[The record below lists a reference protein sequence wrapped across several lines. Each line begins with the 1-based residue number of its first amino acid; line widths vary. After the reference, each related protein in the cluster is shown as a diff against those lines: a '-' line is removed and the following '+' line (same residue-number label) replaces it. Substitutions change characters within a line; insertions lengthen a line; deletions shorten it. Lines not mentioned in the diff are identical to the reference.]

1 MTMLDTMR
9 RHRSWLKWSLALVV
23 LAFIALYMPDF
34 FGAGTSPTGLAAPGT
49 EVARVG
55 DRGITVADFQRVY
68 NAQMQAYRNAYGANM
83 NDQLLK
89 QLGLDRQILQQLV
102 DEEAA
107 LAEAE
112 RLGLS
117 ASDAEV
123 RERILGL
130 PVFQGPGGQFV
141 GEDQYKLILRS
152 QNPPLSTRDFEE
164 NIRKSI
170 VLDKL
175 RDAITG
181 WISVTDAEV
190 DTEFRA
196 RNEKVKVQ
204 LVTLNTAAFTAGLQA
219 TDAEAAT
226 YFDANK
232 TEFRI
237 GEKKKIKFASIDVQK
252 MRDAVVV
259 SPQDVERN
267 YNQNIQQYTTPEQV
281 RASHILLKTEGKDEA
296 AVRAQAEQVLAQA
309 KAPGADFAALAT
321 KYSEDEASKVK
332 GGDLDLF
339 GRGRMVPEFEQVA
352 FELAPGTMSDLV
364 KTSYGFHI
372 IKVVEKQVGGTRAL
386 SEVSAQ
392 ITEQIK
398 WERAQAQAASLGTTI
413 SGQVKSAADLDRVAK
428 ANNLTVQESE
438 FFLRDE
444 PIPGLGP
451 SPEAAAEAFT
461 LKEGEA
467 SRAIRVA
474 SGWVILVPTGTQAA
488 RVPELKEVTDKVKV
502 AVIQQKALAAAKARA
517 EALAATLKTAPDFV
531 AAAKAAGF
539 EAKTSELLARG
550 AAFPDAGV
558 SPALDAAAFAL
569 TSGAVSNPVTT
580 PTGVVILKVTE
591 KTDVTA
597 DQVTTGREAL
607 RTEVLG
613 ERRGRFF
620 SSYMAKAKEKLKITI
635 DRELVQ
641 KLTA

>member
-9 RHRSWLKWSLALVV
+9 RHKGWLKWSLFLVV
-23 LAFIALYMPDF
+23 LTFIAFYI
-34 FGAGTSPTGLAAPGT
+34 PTGNDSTQAGLAAPGA

-55 DRGITVADFQRVY
+55 SRSITVADFQRVY

-112 RLGLS
+112 RLGLT

-123 RERILGL
+123 RERILAL

-152 QNPPLSTRDFEE
+152 QNPPLTTTDFEE

-175 RDAITG
+175 RDAVTG
-181 WISVTDAEV
+181 WLSITDDEV
-190 DTEFRA
+190 DKEYRS

-204 LVTLNTAAFTAGLQA
+204 LVTLSTSAFTAGLTA

-226 YFDANK
+226 YFEANK
-232 TEFRI
+232 NEFRI
-237 GEKKKIKFASIDVQK
+237 GEKKKIKFTVIDVQK
-252 MRDAVVV
+252 MREAVVV

-309 KAPGADFAALAT
+309 RAAGADFAALAT
-321 KYSEDEASKVK
+321 KYSEDEASKAK
-332 GGDLDLF
+332 GGDLDFF
-339 GRGRMVPEFEQVA
+339 GRGRMVPEFEEAA
-352 FELAPGTMSDLV
+352 FSLAPGTMSDLV

-372 IKVVEKQVGGTRAL
+372 IKVVEKQTGGTRAL
-386 SEVSAQ
+386 ADVSNQ

-398 WERAQAQAASLGTTI
+398 WERAQAQAANLGTTI
-413 SGQVKSAADLDRVAK
+413 SGQVKTAADLDRVAK
-428 ANNLTVQESE
+428 ANNLAVQDSE

-467 SRAIRVA
+467 SGAIRVA
-474 SGWVILVPTGTQAA
+474 TGWVILAPTGTQAA
-488 RVPELKEVTDKVKV
+488 RIPDLKDVTEKVKA
-502 AVIQQKALAAAKARA
+502 AVVQQKALAAARTRA
-517 EALAATLKTAPDFV
+517 ETLAATLKTAPDFV

-569 TSGAVSNPVTT
+569 SAGAVSNPVTT
-580 PTGVVILKVTE
+580 STGVVILKVTE
-591 KTDVTA
+591 KTEVTA
-597 DQVTTGREAL
+597 DQVTAGRDAL

-635 DRELVQ
+635 DRDLVQ

>member
-9 RHRSWLKWSLALVV
+9 RHRGWLKWSLFLVV
-23 LAFIALYMPDF
+23 LTFIAFYIPDF
-34 FGAGTSPTGLAAPGT
+34 MGRGQSQAGSAAPGT

-55 DRGITVADFQRVY
+55 SHAITVAEFQRVY

-102 DEEAA
+102 DETAA
-107 LAEAE
+107 IAEAD
-112 RLGLS
+112 RLGLT

-123 RERILGL
+123 RERILAL
-130 PVFQGPGGQFV
+130 PVFQTPTGEFV

-152 QNPPLSTRDFEE
+152 QNPPLNTRDFEE

-175 RDAITG
+175 RDAVTG
-181 WISVTDAEV
+181 WIAVSDAEV
-190 DTEFRA
+190 DTEYRS

-204 LVTLNTAAFTAGLQA
+204 LVTLTSAAVTAGLEA
-219 TDAEAAT
+219 NDAEAAT
-226 YFDANK
+226 YFEGHKND
-232 TEFRI
+232 FRI
-237 GEKKKIKFASIDVQK
+237 GEKKKIKYATIDVQK
-252 MRDAVVV
+252 IRESIVV
-259 SPQDVERN
+259 SPQDIERN

-296 AVRAQAEQVLAQA
+296 TVRKAAEQVLAQA

-321 KYSEDEASKVK
+321 KYSEDEASKDK
-332 GGDLDLF
+332 GGDLDFF
-339 GRGRMVPEFEQVA
+339 GRGRMVPEFEQAA
-352 FELAPGTMSDLV
+352 FAQAPGTISDLV

-372 IKVVEKQVGGTRAL
+372 IKVVEKREGGTRPL

-392 ITEQIK
+392 IGEQIK
-398 WERAQAQAASLGTTI
+398 WERAQAQASNLATTVA
-413 SGQVKSAADLDRVAK
+413 GQVKSVADLDRVAK
-428 ANNLTVQESE
+428 ANNLPVAESE
-438 FFLRDE
+438 FFQRND

-461 LKEGEA
+461 LKEGEV
-467 SRAIRVA
+467 SGAIRVA
-474 SGWVILVPTGTQAA
+474 SGWVILAPTGTQAP
-488 RVPELKEVTDKVKV
+488 RVPELKEVTDKVKA
-502 AVIQQKALAAAKARA
+502 AVVQQKAMAVAKAKA
-517 EALAATLKTAPDFV
+517 EALVATLKTAPDFA

-558 SPALDAAAFAL
+558 SPALDAAAFSMAA
-569 TSGAVSNPVTT
+569 GAVSNPIST
-580 PTGVVILKVTE
+580 PTGVVVLKVTE
-591 KTDVTA
+591 KTEVTA
-597 DQVTTGREAL
+597 DQVKTGRDAL
-607 RTEVLG
+607 RTEVLN

-635 DRELVQ
+635 DRDLVQ
-641 KLTA
+641 RLST

>member
-9 RHRSWLKWSLALVV
+9 RHKGWLKWSLFLVV
-23 LAFIALYMPDF
+23 LTFIAFYI
-34 FGAGTSPTGLAAPGT
+34 PTGNDSTQAGLAAPGA

-55 DRGITVADFQRVY
+55 SRSITVADFQRVY

-112 RLGLS
+112 RLGLT

-123 RERILGL
+123 RERILAL

-152 QNPPLSTRDFEE
+152 QNPPLTTTDFEE

-175 RDAITG
+175 RDAVTG
-181 WISVTDAEV
+181 WLSITDEEV
-190 DTEFRA
+190 DKEYRS

-204 LVTLNTAAFTAGLQA
+204 LVTLSTPAFTAGLTA

-226 YFDANK
+226 YFEANK
-232 TEFRI
+232 NEFRI
-237 GEKKKIKFASIDVQK
+237 GEKKKIKFAVIDVQK
-252 MRDAVVV
+252 MREAVVV

-309 KAPGADFAALAT
+309 RAAGADFAALAT
-321 KYSEDEASKVK
+321 KYSEDEASKAK
-332 GGDLDLF
+332 GGDLDFF
-339 GRGRMVPEFEQVA
+339 GRGRMVPEFEEAA
-352 FELAPGTMSDLV
+352 FSLAPGTMSDLV

-372 IKVVEKQVGGTRAL
+372 IKVVEKQTGGTRAL
-386 SEVSAQ
+386 ADVSSQ

-398 WERAQAQAASLGTTI
+398 WERAQAQAANLGTTI
-413 SGQVKSAADLDRVAK
+413 SGQVKTAADLDRVAR
-428 ANNLTVQESE
+428 ANNLAVQDSE

-467 SRAIRVA
+467 SGAIRVA
-474 SGWVILVPTGTQAA
+474 TGWVILVPTGTQAA
-488 RVPELKEVTDKVKV
+488 RIPDLKDVTEKVKT
-502 AVIQQKALAAAKARA
+502 AVVQQKALAAARARA

-550 AAFPDAGV
+550 SAFPDAGV

-569 TSGAVSNPVTT
+569 SAGAVSNPVTT
-580 PTGVVILKVTE
+580 STGVVILKVTE
-591 KTDVTA
+591 KTEVTA
-597 DQVTTGREAL
+597 DQVTAGRDAL

-635 DRELVQ
+635 DRDLVQ

>member
-9 RHRSWLKWSLALVV
+9 RHRGWLKWSLALVV

-34 FGAGTSPTGLAAPGT
+34 FGSGTSQTGLAAPGT

-55 DRGITVADFQRVY
+55 SRGITVAEFQRVY

-112 RLGLS
+112 RLGLA

-130 PVFQGPGGQFV
+130 PVFQENGQFV
-141 GEDQYKLILRS
+141 GEDRYKLVLRS
-152 QNPPLSTRDFEE
+152 QNPPLTPRDFEE

-190 DTEFRA
+190 DTEYRA

-204 LVTLNTAAFTAGLQA
+204 LVTLNASAFTAGVTA
-219 TDAEAAT
+219 TDAEATA

-232 TEFRI
+232 NEFRV
-237 GEKKKIKFASIDVQK
+237 GEKKKIKFATIDVQK
-252 MRDAVVV
+252 MRDAVVI
-259 SPQDVERN
+259 SPQDIERN

-296 AVRAQAEQVLAQA
+296 AVRAEADKVLALA

-321 KYSEDEASKVK
+321 KYSEDEASKDK
-332 GGDLDLF
+332 GGDLDFF
-339 GRGRMVPEFEQVA
+339 GRGRMVPEFEQAA
-352 FELAPGTMSDLV
+352 FDLAPGAMTDLV

-372 IKVVEKQVGGTRAL
+372 IKVIEKRVGGTRPL

-392 ITEQIK
+392 ITEQLK
-398 WERAQAQAASLGTTI
+398 WERAQTQAANLATTV
-413 SGQVKSAADLDRVAK
+413 SQQVKNAADLERVAK
-428 ANNLTVQESE
+428 ANNLAVQESD

-474 SGWVILVPTGTQAA
+474 TGWIILVPTGAQAA
-488 RVPELKEVTDKVKV
+488 RIPEVKEVMDKAKA
-502 AVIQQKALAAAKARA
+502 AVVQQKALAAAKARA
-517 EALAATLKTAPDFV
+517 ETLAASLRAAPDFA

-539 EAKTSELLARG
+539 EAKTSESLARG

-569 TSGAVSNPVTT
+569 SAGAVSNAVTT
-580 PTGVVILKVTE
+580 PSGVVILKVTE
-591 KTDVTA
+591 KTEVTS
-597 DQVTTGREAL
+597 DQVQAGRDAL

-620 SSYMAKAKEKLKITI
+620 SSYMAKAKEKMKITI
-635 DRELVQ
+635 DRDLVQ
-641 KLTA
+641 KLTV